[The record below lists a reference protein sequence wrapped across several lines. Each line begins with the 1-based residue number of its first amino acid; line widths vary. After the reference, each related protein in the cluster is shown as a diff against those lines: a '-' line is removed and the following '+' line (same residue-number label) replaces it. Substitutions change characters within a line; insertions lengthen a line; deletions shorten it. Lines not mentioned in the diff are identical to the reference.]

1 MFKNRCA
8 GPWISRVSATRSNIL
23 VPHLCV
29 NRSIAFGAGVR
40 RTLGQLFEFCAGD
53 YLLLGYRFELRID
66 SACALFPSNLVQ
78 LRSSVN
84 AFVSPGL

>member
-8 GPWISRVSATRSNIL
+8 GSWISRVSATRSNIL

-29 NRSIAFGAGVR
+29 YQSIASGAGVR
-40 RTLGQLFEFCAGD
+40 RTLGQLFEFCPGD
-53 YLLLGYRFELRID
+53 YLLRVN
-66 SACALFPSNLVQ
+66 SACALFPSNPVQ